1 MVRHILYIQHLRFG
15 TLPTN
20 TFTSHSLESFMVC
33 AGFRSLLFCKW
44 KANGLRSCFGYGSLS
59 RWCSGTNWVKTQLW
73 TFTSQM
79 SQTSTVETRSSI
91 HQGVQS
97 PHLVQVTLFN
107 LRSHVLCSVTAALS
121 EAVGFPMPPPPLCA
135 DGTGVYLYLEGL
147 FSSVALVNG
156 ILTGQVHMPLCQTGS
171 SSFNSWIFAGVGVHV
186 L

>member
-1 MVRHILYIQHLRFG
+1 MVWC
-15 TLPTN
+15 T
-20 TFTSHSLESFMVC
+20 
-33 AGFRSLLFCKW
+33 GFRSLLFCKL
-44 KANGLRSCFGYGSLS
+44 KAKSLRSCFGYGSLS
-59 RWCSGTNWVKTQLW
+59 RWCTGTNWVKTQLW

-79 SQTSTVETRSSI
+79 GQTSTVETRSSI

-97 PHLVQVTLFN
+97 PHLMQVTLFN

-171 SSFNSWIFAGVGVHV
+171 SSFNSWIFEGVGVHV
-186 L
+186 PQPGPQGLFHSCHIFIVRSDQWTI